1 MVKWRPPH
9 AINFNSGFG
18 YSKNSENMEGQSQD
32 VPVDVEPLPPPE
44 PVLEDNKWFGVPP
57 PGEQPLPEN
66 WILPG
71 KLGYVLMV
79 VGIIVI
85 EICIWAVY
93 RYTTAP
99 LFEGF
104 GTELFYLV
112 HIIAAP
118 TIHIVPILLFWWFF
132 RKERGLPFV
141 FTKKLLMSGVIVGFV
156 GAIIWRFLEEVIYDG
171 VAGAAGG
178 TVPGTFTLFNLMDSS
193 TITLLALMTF
203 VHFFIVGPVEELEF
217 RGFAQ
222 DQAAR
227 VLSNWQALILSSVLF
242 GCSHIPIAVFVYQFP
257 PHIFV
262 VALIGW
268 MSAGAVFG
276 ALYMWSRSI
285 FACIVMHGMGNWQLS
300 IFYFQST
307 DLIGGMDSFTT
318 VLVGTV
324 SSIIADVI
332 MIMIFYLV
340 HMFYWQPH
348 RRGEPAFG
356 GIFLK
361 LQDYVHEHDFEKKPV
376 QVTGAIL
383 IVFMVVVCTILMGI
397 TSAVGETDLSKMST
411 HSFEDT
417 TGGEE
422 EEETLWY
429 YELAVDDSHSGTL
442 LLPSGGTVKNPGVT
456 VAYYDFEVP
465 ENSTLG
471 FFNVTVSGT
480 ALRPDFDLY
489 IYGPDG
495 EEVASA
501 ATEAAE
507 ESLKIEYKVFNR
519 TGPGTWRAEVDNYS
533 AFNIGYALTIQI
545 HIRAPIEDPEENE
558 GD

>member
-1 MVKWRPPH
+1 MFYPH
-9 AINFNSGFG
+9 TINFNSGCG
-18 YSKNSENMEGQSQD
+18 YSQSSEKMEGQNPED
-32 VPVDVEPLPPPE
+32 MEYVEPLPPPE
-44 PVLEDNKWFGVPP
+44 PIYEDNKWFGVPP
-57 PGEQPLPEN
+57 KGERP
-66 WILPG
+66 LPG
-71 KLGYVLMV
+71 KWNYVLIV
-79 VGIIVI
+79 VGIIFL
-85 EICIWAVY
+85 EIAIWAVY

-99 LFEGF
+99 LFVGF
-104 GTELFYLV
+104 GTELFYLA

-118 TIHIVPILLFWWFF
+118 TIHIIPILLFWKFL

-178 TVPGTFTLFNLMDSS
+178 TVPGTFTFFNLMDSS
-193 TITLLALMTF
+193 TMTLLALMTF

-227 VLSNWQALILSSVLF
+227 VIPNWQALMLSSVLF
-242 GCSHIPIAVFVYQFP
+242 GCSHIPIAVFVYKFP

-268 MSAGAVFG
+268 MSAGVVFG

-300 IFYFQST
+300 VFYFQST
-307 DLIGGMDSFTT
+307 ALIGGMDSFTT

-324 SSIIADVI
+324 SSVIADAI
-332 MIMIFYLV
+332 MILIFFLI
-340 HMFYWQPH
+340 HKFYWQPH
-348 RRGEPAFG
+348 RRGDPAFG

-361 LQDYVHEHDFEKKPV
+361 LQDFVHEHDFERKPV
-376 QVTGAIL
+376 QITGAIL
-383 IVFMVVVCTILMGI
+383 IAFMVVVCAMLMGV
-397 TSAVGETDLSKMST
+397 TSALGETDLSKMFT
-411 HSFEDT
+411 HSMEDYT
-417 TGGEE
+417 VWEE
-422 EEETLWY
+422 EEQILWH
-429 YELAVDDSHSGTL
+429 YELAVDDSYSGTL

-456 VAYYDFEVP
+456 VAYHDFEVP

-480 ALRPDFDLY
+480 AVRPDFDLR

-495 EEVASA
+495 EMVAEA

-507 ESLKIEYKVFNR
+507 ESLIIEYRAFNR
-519 TGPGTWRAEVDNYS
+519 TGAGTWRAEVDNYS
-533 AFNIGYALTIQI
+533 SFNIGYTLTIQI
-545 HIRAPIEDPEENE
+545 HVRAPIEDTEENE

>member
-1 MVKWRPPH
+1 
-9 AINFNSGFG
+9 
-18 YSKNSENMEGQSQD
+18 MEGQNPD
-32 VPVDVEPLPPPE
+32 VPVEVETLPPPE
-44 PVLEDNKWFGVPP
+44 PYYEDNKWFGVPP
-57 PGEQPLPEN
+57 PGEQPLPDKFRIGGVTLFTGRLSYVAMVIAII
-66 WILPG
+66 IL
-71 KLGYVLMV
+71 
-79 VGIIVI
+79 
-85 EICIWAVY
+85 EIAIWAVY

-99 LFEGF
+99 LFAGF

-118 TIHIVPILLFWWFF
+118 TIHIVPILLFWKFY

-141 FTKKLLMSGVIVGFV
+141 FTKKLLMSGVIVGFG

-178 TVPGTFTLFNLMDSS
+178 TVPGTFMFVNFMDSLIVTLF
-193 TITLLALMTF
+193 ALMTF

-227 VLSNWQALILSSVLF
+227 VLPNLQAVILSSVLF

-285 FACIVMHGMGNWQLS
+285 YACIVMHGMGNWQLS

-307 DLIGGMDSFTT
+307 ELIGGMDSFTT

-324 SSIIADVI
+324 SSVIADGI
-332 MIMIFYLV
+332 MILIFFLV
-340 HMFYWQPH
+340 HKYYWQPH

-361 LQDYVHEHDFEKKPV
+361 IQDFIHAHDSQRKPV
-376 QVTGAIL
+376 MITTVIL
-383 IVFMVVVCTILMGI
+383 VAFIMVICSILMGV
-397 TSAVGETDLSKMST
+397 TAAFGETDYSKLT
-411 HSFEDT
+411 TLT
-417 TGGEE
+417 TGDTGGSGSGILDSFVEEPENITESGYLDEGTSTTKSFSSEMDRYIKGVRLTLTWTDEPDQQYGIRVYENEPDTFSVKMTGLNASASKTESNVHGEE
-422 EEETLWY
+422 GVIALELDFSEEAIAMLI
-429 YELAVDDSHSGTL
+429 D
-442 LLPSGGTVKNPGVT
+442 
-456 VAYYDFEVP
+456 
-465 ENSTLG
+465 
-471 FFNVTVSGT
+471 
-480 ALRPDFDLY
+480 
-489 IYGPDG
+489 
-495 EEVASA
+495 
-501 ATEAAE
+501 
-507 ESLKIEYKVFNR
+507 
-519 TGPGTWRAEVDNYS
+519 
-533 AFNIGYALTIQI
+533 
-545 HIRAPIEDPEENE
+545 EENYVYNVDIE
-558 GD
+558 ITMENAGELFTTGLIGFTDSGNDYQYEIEILWLVPGE

>member
-1 MVKWRPPH
+1 
-9 AINFNSGFG
+9 
-18 YSKNSENMEGQSQD
+18 MEGQNPD
-32 VPVDVEPLPPPE
+32 VPVEVETPPPPE
-44 PVLEDNKWFGVPP
+44 PYYEDNKWFGVPP
-57 PGEQPLPEN
+57 PGEQPLPDRVS
-66 WILPG
+66 IGRRTIFSG
-71 KLGYVLMV
+71 KYSYVFMV
-79 VGIIVI
+79 VGIII
-85 EICIWAVY
+85 LEIGIWAVY

-99 LFEGF
+99 ILAGF

-118 TIHIVPILLFWWFF
+118 TIHIIPILLFWKFY

-141 FTKKLLMSGVIVGFV
+141 FTKKLLMSGVIVGFG
-156 GAIIWRFLEEVIYDG
+156 GAVIWRFLEEVIYDG

-178 TVPGTFTLFNLMDSS
+178 TVPGTFMFVNRMDSLTMTLF
-193 TITLLALMTF
+193 ALMTF

-227 VLSNWQALILSSVLF
+227 VLPNLHAVILSSVLF
-242 GCSHIPIAVFVYQFP
+242 GCTHIPIAVFVYQFP

-276 ALYMWSRSI
+276 FLYMWSRSI

-307 DLIGGMDSFTT
+307 ELIGGMDSFTT

-324 SSIIADVI
+324 SSIIADGI
-332 MIMIFYLV
+332 MILIFFLV
-340 HMFYWQPH
+340 HKYYWQPH

-361 LQDYVHEHDFEKKPV
+361 IQDFVHDHDFERKPIMITTV
-376 QVTGAIL
+376 LLIAFIMVTCG
-383 IVFMVVVCTILMGI
+383 MLMGV
-397 TSAVGETDLSKMST
+397 TAAFGETDYSKLSTFSM
-411 HSFEDT
+411 EEPVWE
-417 TGGEE
+417 EE
-422 EEETLWY
+422 EEETPWF

-456 VAYYDFEVP
+456 VAYHDFEVP

-471 FFNVTVSGT
+471 FLNVTVSGT
-480 ALRPDFDLY
+480 AARPDFDLRV
-489 IYGPDG
+489 YGPDG
-495 EEVASA
+495 ELEAES
-501 ATEAAE
+501 ATEAM
-507 ESLKIEYKVFNR
+507 ES
-519 TGPGTWRAEVDNYS
+519 GG
-533 AFNIGYALTIQI
+533 G
-545 HIRAPIEDPEENE
+545 
-558 GD
+558 